1 MSTTSDPQP
10 APALFTR
17 KATGLVREA
26 RATDALFYNVMWAS
40 VALAFSFYWLFY
52 GAYQGSNAWVAFL
65 IAACLGLPGA
75 FLYAMLAQ
83 IMPRTGGDYV
93 FNSRSLHPSVGFAG
107 NFSYCVWLA
116 VIYGVYTTYLATY
129 GFGAFG
135 RMMAGFTGSH
145 AWLDFGDWFS
155 KDYALFITG
164 TVMLLLSAAVFI
176 VGGLHLFLRLQVV
189 AFVLYA
195 LGAFLLPVIVG
206 VFQSKTGFLGNFQDY
221 AANLGA
227 PHATGAL
234 AASAN
239 KAGFASTT
247 GFDTETT
254 LKSVSL
260 FWYIFGFLYSSNYFA
275 GEIRLRR
282 RTHLV
287 SIPGALAVSAIGIA
301 LLLLA
306 YQGVTGYT
314 FNGRLGFADPAAY
327 GFAAGAPAYPEI
339 MAIASGTW
347 VLGAVMI
354 IGFAV
359 GLLIWLP
366 QTMLLVS
373 RSMFSWSFD
382 RIMPARLSYVD
393 ARTRS
398 PVIAIAIVT
407 LLAIGSTAIYAFTT
421 WFSAISVL
429 LGLSLT
435 LLVTAVGGIALP
447 FRQRAMVEN
456 SPYSRRIAGI
466 SIVSIVAFV
475 ALIGFSLGVA
485 VILWDPGS
493 GASLSANPGKLW
505 LALGI
510 YALAFVI
517 YFVSRAVRR
526 SQGIDLSLTYRELP
540 PE

>member
-1 MSTTSDPQP
+1 MTSTSNSQP
-10 APALFTR
+10 APTLFTR

-26 RATDALFYNVMWAS
+26 RTTDALFYNVMWAS
-40 VALAFSFYWLFY
+40 VALAFAFYWLFY
-52 GAYQGSNAWVAFL
+52 GFYQGSNAWVAFL

-93 FNSRSLHPSVGFAG
+93 FNSRSLHPSIGFAG

-189 AFVLYA
+189 AFALYA
-195 LGAFLLPVIVG
+195 LGAFLLPVIVA

-221 AANLGA
+221 AANLGTQNA
-227 PHATGAL
+227 NAAL
-234 AASAN
+234 VASAN
-239 KAGFASTT
+239 KAGFAPT

-275 GEIRLRR
+275 GEIRLRK

-287 SIPGALAVSAIGIA
+287 SIPGALAVSAVGIA

-306 YQGVTGYT
+306 YQGVTGYS
-314 FNGRLGFADPAAY
+314 FNGRLGLADPAAY

-339 MAIASGTW
+339 MAIASGSW
-347 VLGAVMI
+347 VLGAIMI
-354 IGFAV
+354 IGFGV

-407 LLAIGSTAIYAFTT
+407 LLAIGSTAVYAFTT
-421 WFSAISVL
+421 WFTAISVL

-435 LLVTAVGGIALP
+435 LLVTAVGGIVLP

-456 SPYSRRIAGI
+456 SPYGRRIAGI
-466 SIVSIVAFV
+466 PVVSLVAFV
-475 ALIGFSLGVA
+475 ALIGFGLGVA

>member
-1 MSTTSDPQP
+1 MTSTSNSQP
-10 APALFTR
+10 APTLFTR

-26 RATDALFYNVMWAS
+26 RTTDALFYNVMWAS
-40 VALAFSFYWLFY
+40 VALAFAFYWLFY
-52 GAYQGSNAWVAFL
+52 GFYQGSNAWVAFL

-93 FNSRSLHPSVGFAG
+93 FNSRSLHPSIGFAG

-189 AFVLYA
+189 AFALYA
-195 LGAFLLPVIVG
+195 LGAFLLPVIVA

-221 AANLGA
+221 AANLGTQNA
-227 PHATGAL
+227 NAAL
-234 AASAN
+234 VASAN
-239 KAGFASTT
+239 KAGFAPT

-275 GEIRLRR
+275 GEIRLRK

-287 SIPGALAVSAIGIA
+287 SIPGALAVSAVGIA

-306 YQGVTGYT
+306 YQGVTGYS
-314 FNGRLGFADPAAY
+314 FNGRLGLADPAAY

-339 MAIASGTW
+339 MAIASGSW
-347 VLGAVMI
+347 VLGAIMI
-354 IGFAV
+354 IGFGV

-421 WFSAISVL
+421 WFTAISVL

-435 LLVTAVGGIALP
+435 LLVTAVGGIVLP

-456 SPYSRRIAGI
+456 SPYGRRIAGI
-466 SIVSIVAFV
+466 PVVSLVAFV
-475 ALIGFSLGVA
+475 ALIGFGLGVA
-485 VILWDPGS
+485 VILRDPGS

>member
-1 MSTTSDPQP
+1 MTTMSDSP
-10 APALFTR
+10 ATPALFTR
-17 KATGLVREA
+17 KATGLVRQA
-26 RATDALFYNVMWAS
+26 RTADALFYNVMWAS
-40 VALAFSFYWLFY
+40 VALAFAFYWLFY
-52 GAYQGSNAWVAFL
+52 GFYQGSNAWVAFL

-93 FNSRSLHPSVGFAG
+93 FNSRSLHPSIGFAG

-116 VIYGVYTTYLATY
+116 VIYGVYTTYLAAY

-135 RMMAGFTGSH
+135 RMMAGFTGSST
-145 AWLDFGDWFS
+145 WLDFGDWFS

-164 TVMLLLSAAVFI
+164 TVMLLLSAGVFM
-176 VGGLHLFLRLQVV
+176 VGGLRLFLRLQVG

-195 LGAFLLPVIVG
+195 LGAFLLPFLVG
-206 VFQSKTGFLGNFQDY
+206 IFQSKTGFVANFNDY
-221 AANLGA
+221 AANLGTDNA
-227 PHATGAL
+227 AAAL
-234 AASAN
+234 AKSAGD
-239 KAGFASTT
+239 AGFAPT

-275 GEIRLRR
+275 GEIRLRKS
-282 RTHLV
+282 THFV
-287 SIPGALAVSAIGIA
+287 SIPGALGVAAIGIA

-306 YQGVTGYT
+306 YNSVTGYT
-314 FNGRLGFADPAAY
+314 FNGMLGFADPTAY

-347 VLGAVMI
+347 VLGAIMI
-354 IGFAV
+354 IGFAA

-373 RSMFSWSFD
+373 RSMFAWSFD
-382 RIMPARLSYVD
+382 RIMPERLCYVD
-393 ARTRS
+393 QRTRS
-398 PVIAIAIVT
+398 PAIAIGIVT
-407 LLAIGSTAIYAFTT
+407 LLAIGSTAIYAFTD

-435 LLVTAVGGIALP
+435 LLVTAVGGIVLP

-456 SPYSRRIAGI
+456 SPYGRRVLGLP
-466 SIVSIVAFV
+466 IVSLVAFL
-475 ALIGFSLGVA
+475 ALIGFGLGVA

-510 YALAFVI
+510 YVLAFAI
-517 YFVSRAVRR
+517 YFVSQAVRR
-526 SQGIDLSLTYRELP
+526 RQGIDLTLAYRELP

>member
-1 MSTTSDPQP
+1 MTTMSDSRST
-10 APALFTR
+10 PALFTR
-17 KATGLVREA
+17 RATGLVRQA
-26 RATDALFYNVMWAS
+26 RTADALFYNVMWAS
-40 VALAFSFYWLFY
+40 VALAFAFYWLFY
-52 GAYQGSNAWVAFL
+52 GFYQGSNAWVAFL
-65 IAACLGLPGA
+65 IAACLGVPGA

-93 FNSRSLHPSVGFAG
+93 FNSRSLHPSIGFAG

-116 VIYGVYTTYLATY
+116 VIYGVYTTYLAAY

-135 RMMAGFTGSH
+135 RMMAGFTGSS

-164 TVMLLLSAAVFI
+164 TVMLLLSASVFM
-176 VGGLHLFLRLQVV
+176 VGGLRLFLRLQVV

-195 LGAFLLPVIVG
+195 LGAFLLPFLVG
-206 VFQSKTGFLGNFQDY
+206 IFQSKTGFVANFNDY
-221 AANLGA
+221 AANLGTDNA
-227 PHATGAL
+227 AAAL
-234 AASAN
+234 AKSAGD
-239 KAGFASTT
+239 AGFAPT

-275 GEIRLRR
+275 GEIRLRKS
-282 RTHLV
+282 THFV
-287 SIPGALAVSAIGIA
+287 SIPGALGVAAVGIA

-306 YQGVTGYT
+306 YNNVTGYS
-314 FNGRLGFADPAAY
+314 FNGMLGLADPAAY
-327 GFAAGAPAYPEI
+327 GFVAGAPAYPEV
-339 MAIASGTW
+339 MGIASGTW
-347 VLGAVMI
+347 VLGAIMI
-354 IGFAV
+354 IGFAG

-373 RSMFSWSFD
+373 RSMFAWSFD
-382 RIMPARLSYVD
+382 RIMPERLCYVD
-393 ARTRS
+393 QRTRS
-398 PVIAIAIVT
+398 PAIAIGIVT
-407 LLAIGSTAIYAFTT
+407 LLAIGSTAIYAFTD

-435 LLVTAVGGIALP
+435 LLVTAVGGIVLP

-456 SPYSRRIAGI
+456 SPYGGRIVGI
-466 SIVSIVAFV
+466 PIVSLVAIL

-505 LALGI
+505 IALGI

-517 YFVSRAVRR
+517 YFGSQAVRR
-526 SQGIDLSLTYRELP
+526 RQGIDLTLAYRELP

>member
-1 MSTTSDPQP
+1 MTSTSNSQP
-10 APALFTR
+10 APTLFTR

-26 RATDALFYNVMWAS
+26 RTTDALFYNVMWAS
-40 VALAFSFYWLFY
+40 VALAFAFYWLFY
-52 GAYQGSNAWVAFL
+52 GFYQGSNAWVAFL

-93 FNSRSLHPSVGFAG
+93 FNSRSLHPSIGFAG

-189 AFVLYA
+189 AFALYA
-195 LGAFLLPVIVG
+195 LGAFLLPVIVAI
-206 VFQSKTGFLGNFQDY
+206 FQSKTGFLGNFQDY
-221 AANLGA
+221 AANLGTQNA
-227 PHATGAL
+227 NAAL
-234 AASAN
+234 VASAN
-239 KAGFASTT
+239 KAGFAPT

-275 GEIRLRR
+275 GEIRLRK

-287 SIPGALAVSAIGIA
+287 SIPGALAVSAVGIA

-314 FNGRLGFADPAAY
+314 FNGRLGLADPAAY
-327 GFAAGAPAYPEI
+327 GFAAGAPAYPEV
-339 MAIASGTW
+339 MAIASGSW
-347 VLGAVMI
+347 VLGAIMI
-354 IGFAV
+354 IGFGV

-421 WFSAISVL
+421 WFTAISVL

-435 LLVTAVGGIALP
+435 LLVTAVGGIVLP

-456 SPYSRRIAGI
+456 SPYGRRIAGI
-466 SIVSIVAFV
+466 PLVSLVAFV
-475 ALIGFSLGVA
+475 ALIGFGLGVA